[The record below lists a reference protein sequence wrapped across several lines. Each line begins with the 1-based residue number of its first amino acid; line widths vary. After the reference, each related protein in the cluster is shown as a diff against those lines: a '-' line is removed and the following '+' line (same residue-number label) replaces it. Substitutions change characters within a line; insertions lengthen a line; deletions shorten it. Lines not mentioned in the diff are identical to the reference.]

1 MQNESA
7 DTANTTC
14 SFKDAVGSVCG
25 PTSQA
30 GSIIPLFRCE
40 NDLTEYLK
48 KLEITERRGLG
59 DSAVTEQEIILNR
72 SGLFALT
79 EHDTKQTV
87 PDFAMARFRQ
97 S

>member
-1 MQNESA
+1 M
-7 DTANTTC
+7 
-14 SFKDAVGSVCG
+14 
-25 PTSQA
+25 
-30 GSIIPLFRCE
+30 
-40 NDLTEYLK
+40 EYLK
-48 KLEITERRGLG
+48 KLEITERRRLG
-59 DSAVTEQEIILNR
+59 DSAITEQEIILNR